1 MITTKEN
8 GTQYMELN
16 NNIVKFHDDNNL
28 TLADVNRPLTYTD
41 DGKYIDDI
49 TTEEI
54 KAGIELKLYMI
65 DTEYNSDRSWREY
78 VINNPKQFS
87 AQAVA
92 RMQEAEDEA
101 SILRNK
107 LNSEVL

>member
-16 NNIVKFHDDNNL
+16 KNIVKFHDDNNL

-41 DGKYIDDI
+41 DGEYVDDI

-54 KAGIELKLYMI
+54 KAGIEIKLSMI
-65 DTEYNSDRSWREY
+65 DVEYNSDRSWREY
-78 VINNPKQFS
+78 VISNPEQFS
-87 AQAVA
+87 AQAVS
-92 RMQEAEDEA
+92 RMQEAEDKA
-101 SILRNK
+101 QILRNE
-107 LNSEVL
+107 LNNI

>member
-28 TLADVNRPLTYTD
+28 TLAYVTRPLTYNK
-41 DGKYIDDI
+41 DGDYVDDI
-49 TTEEI
+49 TTEEV
-54 KAGIELKLYMI
+54 KSGTQLKLLLI
-65 DTEYNSDRSWREY
+65 DKEYNSDRSWREY
-78 VINNPKQFS
+78 VISNPEQFS

-92 RMQEAEDEA
+92 RIQEAEDKA
-101 SILRNK
+101 STLRNR
-107 LNSEVL
+107 LNSM